1 MFESLEYSKNS
12 QKSFMSVTSQIIKKL
27 NDDILE
33 IQKGLQPDQ
42 LSFWYQK
49 LISDTKEMAPPWL
62 QDKIKVKQ
70 DPILP
75 MKFNVDISKRAVRYL
90 MICIDNNL
98 QQMPYTTQLYFLKV
112 QEIMSLEMDK
122 ALI

>member
-1 MFESLEYSKNS
+1 MFESLEYSKNF
-12 QKSFMSVTSQIIKKL
+12 QKIHMSVTSQIIKKL
-27 NDDILE
+27 NNDITQ
-33 IQKGLQPDQ
+33 IQKGMQPDQ

-49 LISDTKEMAPPWL
+49 IISDTKEMAPPWL

>member
-1 MFESLEYSKNS
+1 MFESLEYSKNF
-12 QKSFMSVTSQIIKKL
+12 QKIHMSVTSQIIKKL
-27 NDDILE
+27 NNDITQ
-33 IQKGLQPDQ
+33 IQKGMQPDQ

-49 LISDTKEMAPPWL
+49 IISDTKEMAPPWL

-75 MKFNVDISKRAVRYL
+75 MKFNLDVSKRAVRYL
-90 MICIDNNL
+90 MVCIDNNL
-98 QQMPYTTQLYFLKV
+98 QQMPYATQLYFLKV

-122 ALI
+122 ALV